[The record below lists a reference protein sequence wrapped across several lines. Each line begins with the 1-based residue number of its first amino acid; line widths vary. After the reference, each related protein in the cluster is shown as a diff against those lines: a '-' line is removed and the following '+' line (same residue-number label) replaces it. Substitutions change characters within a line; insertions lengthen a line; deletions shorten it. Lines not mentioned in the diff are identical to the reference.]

1 MRIPRRRAHAVV
13 GLVLLVGACGGEDE
27 GEPCFGPPPPVL
39 ARDLTIGLAEGDPHE
54 FEEIGDIEADAEGN
68 MYILDGRARR
78 VAVFDREGRFKLA
91 IGREGEGPG
100 EFVWPHR
107 LTWIGEDLA
116 VLDRQAL
123 RISLFHRSGAL
134 RDTWTDPLWQS
145 VFELSSVGDD
155 VLAVER
161 RAPRDPFETRRYDAV
176 YLNLVRLPGEIED
189 TVATWVD
196 SSVVQVRYRA
206 LGARFGGPGLIQVR
220 APHGPRGVWDSRG
233 PEILRGFGAE
243 YRIHRFVVRDGRAHH
258 AGDAS
263 HDFPRLP
270 LSAAERDSIRR
281 TIADLD
287 DEVDLDPAMPIPVP
301 RLKPAFARMIVSG
314 DGARVWLST
323 FRQGDPRL
331 QLWDVHDCDLTYLGS
346 VSLPRE
352 ARVHAVAGHALYA
365 AGWNALGIPYVARYR
380 VPDDLAAPAPGCLAR
395 GDGPGRHR
403 GGTPPPTRDGR

>member
-1 MRIPRRRAHAVV
+1 M
-13 GLVLLVGACGGEDE
+13 
-27 GEPCFGPPPPVL
+27 
-39 ARDLTIGLAEGDPHE
+39 E

-78 VAVFDREGRFKLA
+78 VAVFDREGLFKLA

-100 EFVWPHR
+100 EFVWPDR

-220 APHGPRGVWDSRG
+220 APYGPRGVWDSRG
-233 PEILRGFGAE
+233 PEILRGFGGE
-243 YRIHRFVVRDGRAHH
+243 YRIHRFVVRDGKAYP
-258 AGDAS
+258 AGDVS
-263 HDFPRLP
+263 HDFPRPP
-270 LSAAERDSIRR
+270 LSAAERDSIRK

-287 DEVDLDPAMPIPVP
+287 DRVDLDPAMPIPVP
-301 RLKPAFARMIVSG
+301 RLKPAFARMIISG

-331 QLWDVHDCDLTYLGS
+331 QLWDVHDCDLAYLGS

-352 ARVHAVAGHALYA
+352 AWVHAVAGQALYA